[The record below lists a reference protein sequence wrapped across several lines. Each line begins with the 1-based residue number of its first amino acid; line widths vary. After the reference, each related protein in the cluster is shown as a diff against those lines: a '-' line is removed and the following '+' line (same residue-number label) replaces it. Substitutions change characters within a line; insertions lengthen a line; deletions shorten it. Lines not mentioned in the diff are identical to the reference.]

1 MLIDSFSERMLI
13 QNDMSDSTKENND
26 TSNNNT
32 NNIDNNINNNKK
44 HITPITINN
53 NTTTTTTTSIT
64 PKPLLNKQ
72 IPNIPPN
79 NVRITRHF
87 GRGLSN
93 IINNLP
99 LNPSKNFLLTTNTL
113 KYNVPPQPSEE
124 PLSLPIS
131 PLTPFL
137 SPEYLYYSI
146 PPEHHYT
153 SDILSSLFS
162 LEKTNKAY
170 LTYRSS
176 SPSTSINITCKER
189 ALLINEQHRIC
200 TSLHLSDKTLYLSVQ
215 ILDMFLLK
223 QKISSSYYLLALTT
237 CVYIAAKVEEIY
249 YPHIKE
255 FIFIMKQQYTMNEVF
270 KMEKLILTSID
281 YNVVPLNT
289 YSFYEIASSNLHLN
303 NAYHNLGKMLLEMSM
318 YEYNLLKHKSSTIAI
333 TIIFMLVKIIHK
345 SKGHHY
351 ELYDN
356 DQHWIAIAF
365 CNLFEYTMDNFNN
378 INNCFAIMKILIDNI
393 HSGIFQYVYSKYSSN
408 EYGNVTNFDLFM

>member
-1 MLIDSFSERMLI
+1 MLI
-13 QNDMSDSTKENND
+13 QNEMSDSTKENND

-32 NNIDNNINNNKK
+32 NNIDNNININNINNKK

-53 NTTTTTTTSIT
+53 NNTTTTTTSIT

-72 IPNIPPN
+72 IPNIPSN
-79 NVRITRHF
+79 NIRITRHF

-99 LNPSKNFLLTTNTL
+99 LNPSKNFLLTTNTP
-113 KYNVPPQPSEE
+113 KYILPQPSSF
-124 PLSLPIS
+124 PSS
-131 PLTPFL
+131 PFTPFL

-162 LEKTNKAY
+162 LEKTNKTY

-289 YSFYEIASSNLHLN
+289 YSFYEIASNNLHLN

>member
-1 MLIDSFSERMLI
+1 MLI
-13 QNDMSDSTKENND
+13 QNEMSDSTKENND

-32 NNIDNNINNNKK
+32 NNIDNNININNINNKK

-53 NTTTTTTTSIT
+53 NNTTTTTTSIT

-72 IPNIPPN
+72 IPNIPSN
-79 NVRITRHF
+79 NIRITRHF

-99 LNPSKNFLLTTNTL
+99 LNPSKNFLLTTNTP
-113 KYNVPPQPSEE
+113 KYILPQPSSF
-124 PLSLPIS
+124 PSS
-131 PLTPFL
+131 PFTPFL

-162 LEKTNKAY
+162 LEKTNKPY

-189 ALLINEQHRIC
+189 ALLIYEQHRIC

-289 YSFYEIASSNLHLN
+289 YSFYEIASNNLHLN

-393 HSGIFQYVYSKYSSN
+393 HSGIFQYVLGGNLCSLPSN
-408 EYGNVTNFDLFM
+408 MISVSFLHPSNASLPI